1 MSRTTYVVLLFH
13 QTMEIVNKKR
23 LVLCDNHKKQKSQNL
38 TYQDNSHFKN
48 ASKHYLLILSNQ
60 K

>member
-23 LVLCDNHKKQKSQNL
+23 LVLCDNHKKQKSQKFNL
-38 TYQDNSHFKN
+38 PRQFPF
-48 ASKHYLLILSNQ
+48 
-60 K
+60 